1 MTLFALCE
9 LIGAICPEGLEK
21 KEIKGIT
28 SSSKRVGDSYVFV
41 CILGY
46 SSDGHGYI
54 AEALERGAAAVVIEK
69 KEYMNDKTV
78 LCNDTRRALSV
89 MLDALFGF
97 PSKKMRFIGVT
108 GTNGKTSVSVMIK
121 NILDTA
127 GIKSAL
133 IGTVKCSSPTG
144 DIEKHPSDPL
154 ANMTTPDPEEL
165 YPMLASMAEA
175 GAEFVVM
182 ETTSHALY
190 LKKLAPIDF
199 EVGIFTNLTQD
210 HLDFHSSMEEYFR
223 AKLELFKKSG
233 VGIVNVDDFYGR
245 RLADM
250 KICPILTCSAKDS
263 VGDYKIERICKM
275 DPSGIEYILT
285 SKERS
290 VNVRCAVTGSFSL
303 MNSLQ
308 AAACALTLGIDGKTV
323 EEAFLK
329 LGAITGR
336 LEKVDF
342 EEKVDFSLFIDYAH
356 TPDALE
362 NLIKSARSFRVS
374 GGRIVVLFG
383 CGGDRDRGKRAK
395 MGCIASE
402 MADLSIITS
411 DNSRSEDPDSII
423 NDILCG
429 VDKSKDFKVI
439 KDRRLAIEY
448 AVANARAGDIIL
460 LAGKGHEK
468 YEINA
473 EGRHDF
479 DERRIAAEAVS
490 KYYSKNREN

>member
-9 LIGAICPEGLEK
+9 LIGAECPMGLEK

-28 SSSKRVGDSYVFV
+28 SNSEGVKESYLFV
-41 CILGY
+41 CLSGY
-46 SSDGHGYI
+46 SSDGHRYI
-54 AEALERGAAAVVIEK
+54 DEAFEKGAAAVVVEK
-69 KEYMNDKTV
+69 KEYMSDRAV
-78 LCNDTRRALSV
+78 LCDSTRRALSV
-89 MLDALFGF
+89 MLDAFFGF
-97 PSKKMRFIGVT
+97 PSKKMKFVGVT
-108 GTNGKTSVSVMIK
+108 GTNGKTSVSLMLK
-121 NILDTA
+121 NIFDTA
-127 GIKSAL
+127 GIPCAV
-133 IGTVKCSSPTG
+133 IGTVKCSSPKG
-144 DIEKHPSDPL
+144 DIEKHPNDPL
-154 ANMTTPDPEEL
+154 SNMTTPDPEEL
-165 YPMLASMAEA
+165 YPMLASMASDGVEL
-175 GAEFVVM
+175 VVM

-210 HLDFHSSMEEYFR
+210 HLDFHSSMEEYFK
-223 AKLELFKKSG
+223 AKLELFKKSRR
-233 VGIVNVDDFYGR
+233 GIVNIDDGYGK

-250 KICPILTCSAKDS
+250 RICPTLTCSAKGTPCDYS
-263 VGDYKIERICKM
+263 AEEIGDIDVRGISYTLVGREA
-275 DPSGIEYILT
+275 S
-285 SKERS
+285 
-290 VNVRCAVTGSFSL
+290 CAIHSSVTGIFSI

-308 AAACALTLGIDGKTV
+308 AASCALLLGIRQECV
-323 EEAFLK
+323 EKAFAQLDS
-329 LGAITGR
+329 ISGR
-336 LEKVDF
+336 LERVDF
-342 EEKVDFSLFIDYAH
+342 DENVSFSLFIDYAH

-362 NLIKSARSFRVS
+362 NLIESARSFRKN
-374 GGRIVVLFG
+374 GERIVVLFG

-395 MGCIASE
+395 MGRIATE

-411 DNSRSEDPDSII
+411 DNSRSEDPEAII
-423 NDILCG
+423 NDILGG
-429 VDKSKDFKVI
+429 VDKSKSFTVI